1 MASGDYSGMRTS
13 PTATARR
20 LLRWE
25 FIPEAVL
32 FAGLTAFFLHQ
43 NDAATSAF
51 KSTKAVAIMAVV
63 GLGWVGARAVLARL
77 VRFAPARAAVF
88 SVAAAVALAV
98 VVVPA
103 YDNDTVIESFP
114 AGAAVSAPPATP
126 AQPAATDTAPT
137 PTPPAGLA
145 APMATQPAPPAT
157 PKKPAAAST
166 ASTTAAPAP
175 ATVAETPTST
185 ATSPPQS
192 EVAAKPAEPAP
203 APAASGPQRLRSGS
217 FRGIDH
223 RAEGTVV
230 IYGQP
235 DGRYVVGLEDIDIQP
250 GPDYDLYLVPGDDRE
265 DTKGGIRLGDLR
277 GNRGTQFYEVAAGV
291 DLENGPWTVLVWC
304 QTFAV
309 PVANSTPS

>member
-1 MASGDYSGMRTS
+1 MRTS
-13 PTATARR
+13 LAANARR
-20 LLRWE
+20 FLRWE

-32 FAGLTAFFLHQ
+32 LAGLTAFFLDQ
-43 NDAATSAF
+43 TEAATSAF

-63 GLGWVGARAVLARL
+63 GLGWLGARAVLARL
-77 VRFAPARAAVF
+77 VPFAPARAAVF

-114 AGAAVSAPPATP
+114 TAAAVSAPSASPAL
-126 AQPAATDTAPT
+126 PAATDTAPI
-137 PTPPAGLA
+137 PAPPAELA
-145 APMATQPAPPAT
+145 APTATQPAPVAAQ
-157 PKKPAAAST
+157 KKPAAAPT
-166 ASTTAAPAP
+166 TSTTVAPA

-185 ATSPPQS
+185 TTSPPPP
-192 EVAAKPAEPAP
+192 EVAAPGPEPAP
-203 APAASGPQRLRSGS
+203 APATSGPQRLRSGS

-230 IYGQP
+230 VYRQA
-235 DGRYVVGLEDIDIQP
+235 DGGYVIGLEDIDIQP
-250 GPDYDLYLVPGDDRE
+250 GPDYDLYLVPGEDRE
-265 DTKGGIRLGDLR
+265 DTKGGVRLGDLR
-277 GNRGTQFYEVAAGV
+277 GNRGTQFYEVPGGV

>member
-1 MASGDYSGMRTS
+1 MRTS
-13 PTATARR
+13 LAATARR
-20 LLRWE
+20 FLRWE

-32 FAGLTAFFLHQ
+32 FAGLTAFFVDQ
-43 NDAATSAF
+43 TDAATSAF

-63 GLGWVGARAVLARL
+63 GLGWLGARAALARL

-114 AGAAVSAPPATP
+114 TAAAVSAPPEAP
-126 AQPAATDTAPT
+126 ALPAATDTPLMPA
-137 PTPPAGLA
+137 PPAELA
-145 APMATQPAPPAT
+145 APMATQPAPVAAQ
-157 PKKPAAAST
+157 KKPTAAPT
-166 ASTTAAPAP
+166 TSTTAPPA
-175 ATVAETPTST
+175 ATVAETPTPT
-185 ATSPPQS
+185 TTSPSQA
-192 EVAAKPAEPAP
+192 EVAAPAAEPAP
-203 APAASGPQRLRSGS
+203 APATSGPQRLRSGS

-230 IYGQP
+230 VYRQP
-235 DGRYVVGLEDIDIQP
+235 DGRYVIGLEDIDIQP
-250 GPDYDLYLVPGDDRE
+250 GPDYDLYLVPGEDRE
-265 DTKGGIRLGDLR
+265 DTKGGVRLGDLR
-277 GNRGTQFYEVAAGV
+277 GNRGTQFYDVPAGV

-309 PVANSTPS
+309 PVANTTPS